1 MDDFKNLMILGE
13 KIRNEF
19 EKLQDE
25 NLKLR
30 EKNKMILAERNNLL
44 VEMNNLLAENE
55 RLRKVNET
63 FGKNLQQLPN
73 HFQFIMR
80 DELQKFFAGL
90 SQAAERN
97 FDEQEEKNFV
107 EQDEKI
113 SDDEDEENS
122 LVSFENGIEILDAEE
137 NLPENIQT
145 QPKKKMIFA
154 EFYAEEAIRN

>member
-13 KIRNEF
+13 QIKTEF

-30 EKNKMILAERNNLL
+30 EKNKIILAERNNLL

-73 HFQFIMR
+73 QFQFIMR
-80 DELQKFFAGL
+80 DELQKFFSGL
-90 SQAAERN
+90 SQAAKKN
-97 FDEQEEKNFV
+97 PDKVEEKNFD
-107 EQDEKI
+107 EHDEKI
-113 SDDEDEENS
+113 SDDEVEENS

-137 NLPENIQT
+137 TLPENIQN

-154 EFYAEEAIRN
+154 EFYAEESIRS